1 MKKEIF
7 GSIKFLFIMVVIC
20 GGIYTLLVT
29 GIGQLFFSNKANG
42 SLIDRGDVVGSVLV
56 GQEFIEDRY
65 FQGRPVEVSQL
76 SPKDETLKETINTR
90 IKEVQEKNNSNKKV
104 PTDLVTASGSGLDPH
119 ISLEGANYQVK
130 RISEVRNK
138 KTSEI
143 NDIIENKTK
152 TDFIT
157 GNKYVNVLE
166 LNLALDD
173 LK

>member
-29 GIGQLFFSNKANG
+29 GIGQLLFSSKANG
-42 SLIDRGDVVGSVLV
+42 SLIEKGTVVGSSLV
-56 GQEFIEDRY
+56 GQEFTEDKY

-76 SPKDETLKETINTR
+76 SPKDDNLKEAITNR

-104 PTDLVTASGSGLDPH
+104 PTDLVTASGSGLDPN
-119 ISLEGANYQVK
+119 ISLDGANYQIE
-130 RISEVRNK
+130 RISIVRNK

-152 TDFIT
+152 TDFII